1 MTNTPAISVIM
12 SVFNNAP
19 HLDAAIGS
27 IIEQSFADFEFLIVN
42 DGSTDGSGAIVD
54 DWARRDSRIRPLHQD
69 NHGFIYSLNRMIA
82 EARAPW
88 LARMDGD
95 DISYPDRLA
104 AQMAWLSDNP
114 GYAIV
119 GTQIDLIDDAGR
131 PAGVANRVPLTPAEF
146 EAVREHGPLMMHNS
160 VLMRRDVIQSIGG
173 YRAAFRHAEDYDLW
187 LRAMEHLPLA
197 NMSDVL
203 VAYRQGPS
211 QVSFRHIVE
220 QRINA
225 AVAFEAGEE
234 RRAGRPD
241 PTDTLDRLPAKD
253 ELDALFARPVSRR
266 IAKRVVP
273 DLLYS
278 NEFLGGAH
286 FPMLVDY
293 VEQVGAS
300 AETRRTVLRL
310 IKMRQFARA
319 GQLARA
325 LAAAGASKT
334 SASFEERA
342 A

>member
-1 MTNTPAISVIM
+1 MTHTPAISVIM

-27 IIEQSFADFEFLIVN
+27 ICAQTFTDFEFLIVN
-42 DGSTDGSGAIVD
+42 DGSTDGSGAIID
-54 DWARRDSRIRPLHQD
+54 EWASRDSRIRPLHQD

-95 DISYPDRLA
+95 DISYPERFA
-104 AQMAWLSDNP
+104 EQMAWLSDNP

-119 GTQIDLIDDAGR
+119 GTQIDLIDDRGQ
-131 PAGVANRVPLTPAEF
+131 PAGIANRVPQTPAQF

-160 VLMRRDVIQSIGG
+160 VLMGRDVVQAIGG

-187 LRAMEHLPLA
+187 LRTMEQMPMANLA
-197 NMSDVL
+197 QAL
-203 VAYRQGPS
+203 VAYRQSPS
-211 QVSFRHIVE
+211 QVSYRHVVE

-241 PTDTLDRLPAKD
+241 PTQGLAQLPPIAK
-253 ELDALFARPVSRR
+253 LDALFRRPVSRR

-278 NEFLGGAH
+278 SEFLTGAH
-286 FPMLVDY
+286 FPMLLDY
-293 VEQVGAS
+293 IAQVGAS
-300 AETRRTVLRL
+300 ADTRRTLLRL

-319 GQLARA
+319 GQLAKA
-325 LAAAGASKT
+325 LAAARP
-334 SASFEERA
+334 SAPQVRA